1 MILQER
7 LLEVS
12 RHFGWVLIPEILHN
26 HAEESSK
33 HNISYLEFLD
43 KLLQEELTANMSDFC
58 IREHDYYGF
67 RSKNAR

>member
-26 HAEESSK
+26 HAEEASK
-33 HNISYLEFLD
+33 HNISVFGVFGLAS
-43 KLLQEELTANMSDFC
+43 TGGIS
-58 IREHDYYGF
+58 G
-67 RSKNAR
+67 